1 MISSAGVIS
10 SDQTAGGAAQLSS
23 FFVTP
28 AAAAAVVVLW
38 CCQPA
43 TTAHHSTPQ
52 HRCCCSGEVQQKLHF
67 YWQHSP
73 APGCCWD
80 GGGQC
85 PVSHREGL
93 LSVYCL
99 LTTLLTL
106 TCLLTSRAESWRE
119 KMHNMISLGTM
130 AYFLLHTVHL
140 QIVLYKILKYI
151 FSANSPW

>member
-1 MISSAGVIS
+1 MVRIIGPEHCLISSAGVIS

-28 AAAAAVVVLW
+28 AAAAGVAVLW
-38 CCQPA
+38 CCGVVSPPPPR
-43 TTAHHSTPQ
+43 STPQ
-52 HRCCCSGEVQQKLHF
+52 HRCCCSREVQQKLHF

-85 PVSHREGL
+85 PVSGGFII
-93 LSVYCL
+93 CL
-99 LTTLLTL
+99 LFINHTAY
-106 TCLLTSRAESWRE
+106 LLTSRAESWSE

-130 AYFLLHTVHL
+130 AYFLLHTLHL
-140 QIVLYKILKYI
+140 QIV
-151 FSANSPW
+151 

>member
-1 MISSAGVIS
+1 MLVSSRQTRQPAVRHS
-10 SDQTAGGAAQLSS
+10 SPVSLLLL
-23 FFVTP
+23 P
-28 AAAAAVVVLW
+28 LLLLLW
-38 CCQPA
+38 CCDVVSPPP
-43 TTAHHSTPQ
+43 HRSTPQ
-52 HRCCCSGEVQQKLHF
+52 HRCCCSREVQQKLHF

-85 PVSHREGL
+85 PVSGGFII
-93 LSVYCL
+93 CL
-99 LTTLLTL
+99 LFINHTAY
-106 TCLLTSRAESWRE
+106 LLTSRAESWSE

-130 AYFLLHTVHL
+130 AYFLLHTLHL